1 MLKSRNRDIILVLAV
16 AITVHLLMFAFD
28 VHTAFQPF
36 LEGDRGGDRPP
47 VMFALMHA
55 TPADYLSVMANAPI
69 GPGEYLFQ
77 LPLYV
82 AGGAG
87 AVILFQ
93 IVLSVLSIVCVC
105 QIAAMLVPWRRAAL
119 VCGLV
124 YALLPQNLVFP
135 HQFVTEAIA
144 TPCTVFFLYFLVW
157 SLRDNRLTLALVG
170 ALFYG
175 LAIFVRPSL
184 VLALPCLV
192 VLPVLYASGSRR
204 ATAIR
209 YSAIGAVAFLP
220 LAVWIAAFTVTTG
233 KFGYTSGVAN
243 LAWNLRTKIYIV
255 YERNN
260 IADRPPEVA
269 KVTDY
274 LQFSTDY
281 GGVSTQRF
289 LAIAAQHPVMFVHDA
304 VMSSAV
310 VLGRGNLTKLMIDY
324 FGTAK
329 DTNIKRLPRVFLRGD
344 MTVLAEMVKGN
355 LGSIV
360 VLIAEM
366 IFSAVTAGV
375 VFISVGFLLFAL
387 VQPSKVMDRLGVSSF
402 SFVLTAGAILFAVV
416 ASGIIVDEAQARLR
430 NPAEAGLVIL
440 FAYAIRAPF
449 IFSSLNEALAL
460 RRSKQASS
468 GRIYRTD

>member
-1 MLKSRNRDIILVLAV
+1 
-16 AITVHLLMFAFD
+16 
-28 VHTAFQPF
+28 
-36 LEGDRGGDRPP
+36 
-47 VMFALMHA
+47 
-55 TPADYLSVMANAPI
+55 MANGAI

-93 IVLSVLSIVCVC
+93 IILSVFSIVCVY
-105 QIAAMLVPWRRAAL
+105 QIAAMLLPWRRAAL

-144 TPCTVFFLYFLVW
+144 TPCTVFFLYFLVR

-184 VLALPCLV
+184 VLALPLLV

-204 ATAIR
+204 AAAIGC
-209 YSAIGAVAFLP
+209 SAIGAMAFLP
-220 LAVWIAAFTVTTG
+220 LAIWIAAFTVTTG

-243 LAWNLRTKIYIV
+243 LAWNLRSKIYLV
-255 YERNN
+255 YYRNN
-260 IADRPPEVA
+260 ITDLPPEVA
-269 KVTDY
+269 KFNGYSQFYTDH
-274 LQFSTDY
+274 

-289 LAIAAQHPVMFVHDA
+289 LAIAAQHPIMFVRDA
-304 VMSSAV
+304 VMNSAI

-324 FGTAK
+324 FGIAK
-329 DTNIKRLPRVFLRGD
+329 DTNIKTLPRVFRGE
-344 MTVLAEMVKGN
+344 MAVLAETIRSN
-355 LGSIV
+355 IDSIV
-360 VLIAEM
+360 VLVAEM
-366 IFSAVTAGV
+366 IFSVVTASV
-375 VFISVGFLLFAL
+375 VFVSVGFLFFAL
-387 VQPSKVMDRLGVSSF
+387 VQPSKVMDRLGVPSF
-402 SFVLTAGAILFAVV
+402 FFVLTAGTILFAVV
-416 ASGIIVDEAQARLR
+416 ASGLIVDQAQARLR

-440 FAYAIRAPF
+440 FAYATRIKH
-449 IFSSLNEALAL
+449 LTMTE
-460 RRSKQASS
+460 QANAA
-468 GRIYRTD
+468 

>member
-1 MLKSRNRDIILVLAV
+1 MLKSRNRDVFIVLAV
-16 AITVHLLMFAFD
+16 AITIHLLMFTFD

-36 LEGDRGGDRPP
+36 LEGDRSVDRPP

-55 TPADYLSVMANAPI
+55 NPADYLSVMANGAI
-69 GPGEYLFQ
+69 GPGEYLLQ

-93 IVLSVLSIVCVC
+93 IILSVFSIVCVY
-105 QIAAMLVPWRRAAL
+105 QIAAMLLPWRRAAL

-144 TPCTVFFLYFLVW
+144 TPCTVFFLYFLVR

-184 VLALPCLV
+184 VLALPLLV

-204 ATAIR
+204 ATAIGC
-209 YSAIGAVAFLP
+209 SAIGAMAFLP
-220 LAVWIAAFTVTTG
+220 LAIWIAAFTVTTG
-233 KFGYTSGVAN
+233 KFGYTSGIAN
-243 LAWNLRTKIYIV
+243 LAWNLRGKV
-255 YERNN
+255 YVVYHRNN
-260 IADRPPEVA
+260 ITDLPPEVA
-269 KVTDY
+269 KFTDY
-274 LQFSTDY
+274 PQFYTDL
-281 GGVSTQRF
+281 GGISTQRF

-304 VMSSAV
+304 VMNSAI

-324 FGTAK
+324 FGIAK
-329 DTNIKRLPRVFLRGD
+329 DTNIKTLPRAFLRGD
-344 MTVLAEMVKGN
+344 MTVLAETIGSN
-355 LGSIV
+355 LDSIV
-360 VLIAEM
+360 VLVAEM

-375 VFISVGFLLFAL
+375 VFVSVGFLLFAL
-387 VQPSKVMDRLGVSSF
+387 VQSSKVMDRLGVPSF
-402 SFVLTAGAILFAVV
+402 FFVLTAGAILFAVV
-416 ASGIIVDEAQARLR
+416 ASGMIVDEAQARLR

-440 FAYAIRAPF
+440 FALFAYATRIKR
-449 IFSSLNEALAL
+449 LAMT
-460 RRSKQASS
+460 KQANAA
-468 GRIYRTD
+468 